1 MRTRQWISVLALT
14 GLSAVACAQP
24 SAPVKV
30 SKGSGSQV
38 VLQFHKVRPASVEIV
53 VDGIVIATRTV
64 SGNQV
69 SLGLLNAGLAPGV
82 HEAIIRLYDR
92 QGRLIGEA
100 HTAIEL
106 QIDPYAPVSVII
118 PRNGTRVS
126 GLVPIETRVNTG
138 NNAYVTFFVDGQV
151 RALRNFAPYVYQWDT
166 TLETNG
172 WHTIEVWSFDGKQ
185 TFKSPPTRVFVNN
198 PGGRTERKAEPEPA
212 EAPEPSLSAVELPI
226 AEVQGTLRTYEN
238 WIGQSVDME
247 RLSVPSAEA
256 VVPPTTEE
264 PLMHLALASPERN
277 PAHWRDPESIGNFT
291 ADTRLTQPDVP
302 PSTLFVRAT
311 TSGYNPAWR
320 VVQAEPHMRGQK
332 LQTPRFIASAPPAN
346 SPTPYE
352 NAVMLFH
359 RGMRLPDT
367 VRSFELVLNHKVVA
381 SEVVGRV
388 ESGIPLVTV
397 RHIMEMIGA
406 EIRWDNAR
414 KQATITLGEKR
425 LVLDVRANQ
434 ALLNDTS
441 LPLDAPL
448 RIIKGRVVI
457 PASLLGDVL
466 NAEMLFDLESQRLI
480 ITSS

>member
-14 GLSAVACAQP
+14 GLSAVACTQP
-24 SAPVKV
+24 SVPVKV

-38 VLQFHKVRPASVEIV
+38 VFQFHKVRPASVEIV

-69 SLGLLNAGLAPGV
+69 SLGLLNAGLAPGA
-82 HEAIIRLYDR
+82 HEATIRLYDR
-92 QGRLIGEA
+92 QGRLIGESR
-100 HTAIEL
+100 TAIEL
-106 QIDPYAPVSVII
+106 QVDPYAPVSIII

-126 GLVPIETRVNTG
+126 GLVPVETRVSAG

-172 WHTIEVWSFDGKQ
+172 WHTIEVWSFDGKR

-212 EAPEPSLSAVELPI
+212 EAPEPSLSTVEPPI
-226 AEVQGTLRTYEN
+226 PGAQGTLRTYEN
-238 WIGQSVDME
+238 LIGQSTDME
-247 RLSVPSAEA
+247 RLSVPSDEA

-264 PLMHLALASPERN
+264 PLMYLALASPERN
-277 PAHWRDPESIGNFT
+277 PAHWRAPESTGNST
-291 ADTRLTQPDVP
+291 ADMRFTQPNLP
-302 PSTLFVRAT
+302 PSMLFVQAP

-320 VVQAEPHMRGQK
+320 MAQAEPHMRGQK
-332 LQTPRFIASAPPAN
+332 LQPPRFIASASPAN
-346 SPTPYE
+346 SLTPYE

-359 RGMRLPDT
+359 RGVRLPDT
-367 VRSFELVLNHKVVA
+367 VRSFELVLNHKVVV
-381 SEVVGRV
+381 SDVPGQV
-388 ESGIPLVTV
+388 EAGIPLITI
-397 RHIMEMIGA
+397 RHIMEMMGD

-414 KQATITLGEKR
+414 KQAIITLNDKR

-441 LPLDAPL
+441 IPLDAPL
-448 RIIKGRVVI
+448 RIVKGRVVI

-466 NAEMLFDLESQRLI
+466 NAEMFYDTATSQI
-480 ITSS
+480 IVTSS